1 MQRLG
6 IAEEVAKVVL
16 FMASDDSS
24 FMTGH
29 AIVVDGELTAQ

>member
-6 IAEEVAKVVL
+6 IAEEMAKVVL

-29 AIVVDGELTAQ
+29 AIVVDGGHTAQ